1 MCTKVYFT
9 YVNAIAIT
17 AMSDQFQQYKG
28 TYPYKTDSKNR
39 VNVVAAW
46 RPQPGEN
53 LHLMASFDKKS
64 ELPIIKVMT
73 DEGIASRLRTV
84 DEHITDPGE
93 KAEIKSELKRNLRDA
108 NLNDQGRLLI
118 PKDFA
123 NHAEIESD
131 ADVYLVA
138 GDSHFE
144 VWSKENYMKALGG
157 LGVAPARNKLGIF

>member
-1 MCTKVYFT
+1 
-9 YVNAIAIT
+9 
-17 AMSDQFQQYKG
+17 MSDKFQQYKG

-64 ELPIIKVMT
+64 ELPIIKVLT
-73 DEGIASRLRTV
+73 DEGVASRLAIV
-84 DEHITDPGE
+84 DEFVSDPGE
-93 KAEIKSELKRNLRDA
+93 RAEMKGELKRNLRDG
-108 NLNDQGRLLI
+108 NINDQGRLLI

-123 NHAEIESD
+123 NHAGIEPD

-144 VWSKENYMKALGG
+144 VWSKENHSKAFGG
-157 LGVAPARNKLGIF
+157 LGVAPGRNKLGIF

>member
-1 MCTKVYFT
+1 
-9 YVNAIAIT
+9 
-17 AMSDQFQQYKG
+17 MSDQFQQYKG

-53 LHLMASFDKKS
+53 LYLMASFDYRS
-64 ELPIIKVMT
+64 ELPIIKVLT
-73 DEGIASRLRTV
+73 DEGIASRLKTV
-84 DEHITDPGE
+84 DESDLDTGE
-93 KAEIKSELKRNLRDA
+93 KADMKSDLKRNLRDG
-108 NLNDQGRLLI
+108 NINDQGRLLI

-123 NHAEIESD
+123 NHAGIEPD

-144 VWSKENYMKALGG
+144 IWSKQNYVTAFGS
-157 LGVAPARNKLGIF
+157 LGVAPQRNKLRIF

>member
-1 MCTKVYFT
+1 
-9 YVNAIAIT
+9 
-17 AMSDQFQQYKG
+17 MSDQFQQYKG

-53 LHLMASFDKKS
+53 LYLMASFDYRS
-64 ELPIIKVMT
+64 ELPIIKVLT
-73 DEGIASRLRTV
+73 DEGIASRLKTV
-84 DEHITDPGE
+84 DESDLDTGE
-93 KAEIKSELKRNLRDA
+93 KADMKSDLKRNLRDG

-123 NHAEIESD
+123 NHAGIEPD
-131 ADVYLVA
+131 AEVYLVA

-144 VWSKENYMKALGG
+144 IWSKQNYATAFGS
-157 LGVAPARNKLGIF
+157 LGVAPERNKLRIF

>member
-1 MCTKVYFT
+1 
-9 YVNAIAIT
+9 
-17 AMSDQFQQYKG
+17 MSDQFQQYKG

-53 LHLMASFDKKS
+53 LYLMASFDYRS
-64 ELPIIKVMT
+64 ELPIIKVLT
-73 DEGIASRLRTV
+73 DEGIASRLKTV
-84 DEHITDPGE
+84 DESDLDTGE
-93 KAEIKSELKRNLRDA
+93 KADMKSDLKRNLRDG

-123 NHAEIESD
+123 NHAGIEPD
-131 ADVYLVA
+131 AEVYLVA

-144 VWSKENYMKALGG
+144 VWSKENYAKAFGS
-157 LGVAPARNKLGIF
+157 LGVAPQRNKLRIF

>member
-1 MCTKVYFT
+1 
-9 YVNAIAIT
+9 
-17 AMSDQFQQYKG
+17 MSDIFQQYKG

-39 VNVVAAW
+39 VNVVSAW

-53 LHLMASFDKKS
+53 LYLMASFDKKS
-64 ELPIIKVMT
+64 ELPIIKVLT

-84 DEHITDPGE
+84 DEHISDPGE
-93 KAEIKSELKRNLRDA
+93 RAEMKGELKRNLRDA

-123 NHAEIESD
+123 NHAGIEPD
-131 ADVYLVA
+131 AEVFLVA

-144 VWSKENYMKALGG
+144 VWSKENHFKAIGG
-157 LGVAPARNKLGIF
+157 LGVPPARNKLSIF

>member
-1 MCTKVYFT
+1 M
-9 YVNAIAIT
+9 N
-17 AMSDQFQQYKG
+17 DPFQQYKG

-39 VNVVAAW
+39 VNVVSAW
-46 RPQPGEN
+46 RPQPSEN

-84 DEHITDPGE
+84 DEYVIDPGE

-108 NLNDQGRLLI
+108 SLNDQGRLLI

-123 NHAEIESD
+123 NHAGIEPD
-131 ADVYLVA
+131 AEVFLMA

-144 VWSKENYMKALGG
+144 VWSKANHNTAFGG
-157 LGVAPARNKLGIF
+157 LGVAPSRNKLGIF

>member
-1 MCTKVYFT
+1 
-9 YVNAIAIT
+9 
-17 AMSDQFQQYKG
+17 MSDQFQQYKG

-46 RPQPGEN
+46 RPQPGED
-53 LHLMASFDKKS
+53 LHLMASYDKKS
-64 ELPIIKVMT
+64 KLPIIKVMT
-73 DEGIASRLRTV
+73 DEGVASRLKII
-84 DEHITDPGE
+84 DEHVESPGDR
-93 KAEIKSELKRNLRDA
+93 ADMKSELKRNLRDA

-123 NHAEIESD
+123 NHAGIEPD

-144 VWSKENYMKALGG
+144 VWSKENYTKALGG
-157 LGVAPARNKLGIF
+157 LGVAPERNTLGIF

>member
-1 MCTKVYFT
+1 MHSSGVDATVIPEM
-9 YVNAIAIT
+9 N
-17 AMSDQFQQYKG
+17 DQFQQYKG

-73 DEGIASRLRTV
+73 DEGIACRLRTV
-84 DEHITDPGE
+84 DEHVTDPGE

-108 NLNDQGRLLI
+108 SLNDQGRLLI

-123 NHAEIESD
+123 LHAGID
-131 ADVYLVA
+131 PDTDVFLLA
-138 GDSHFE
+138 GDTHFE
-144 VWSKENYMKALGG
+144 VWSKENYNSAFGG
-157 LGVAPARNKLGIF
+157 LGVAPSRNKLGIF

>member
-1 MCTKVYFT
+1 
-9 YVNAIAIT
+9 
-17 AMSDQFQQYKG
+17 MSDQFQQYKG

-53 LHLMASFDKKS
+53 LYLMASFDYRS
-64 ELPIIKVMT
+64 ELPIIKVLT
-73 DEGIASRLRTV
+73 DEGIASRLKTV
-84 DEHITDPGE
+84 DESDLDTGE
-93 KAEIKSELKRNLRDA
+93 KADMKSDLKRNLRDG

-123 NHAEIESD
+123 NHAGIEPD

-144 VWSKENYMKALGG
+144 IWSKENYTKAFGS
-157 LGVAPARNKLGIF
+157 LGVAPNRNKLRIF

>member
-1 MCTKVYFT
+1 
-9 YVNAIAIT
+9 
-17 AMSDQFQQYKG
+17 MSDQFQQYKG
-28 TYPYKTDSKNR
+28 TYPYKSDSKNR
-39 VNVVAAW
+39 VNVVSAW

-73 DEGIASRLRTV
+73 DAGVANRLVTV
-84 DEHITDPGE
+84 DQFVTDPGE
-93 KAEIKSELKRNLRDA
+93 KAEIKSELKRNLRDG
-108 NLNDQGRLLI
+108 NINDQGRLLI

-123 NHAEIESD
+123 NHAGIEPD
-131 ADVYLVA
+131 AEVYLVA

-157 LGVAPARNKLGIF
+157 LGVAPARNTLGIF

>member
-1 MCTKVYFT
+1 
-9 YVNAIAIT
+9 
-17 AMSDQFQQYKG
+17 MSDQFQQYKG

-39 VNVVAAW
+39 VNVVAGW
-46 RPQPGEN
+46 RPQAGEN
-53 LHLMASFDKKS
+53 LYMMASFDKKS

-73 DEGIASRLRTV
+73 DEGIASRLKVV
-84 DEHITDPGE
+84 DEYVSDPGE
-93 KAEIKSELKRNLRDA
+93 RAEIKSELKSNLRDA

-118 PKDFA
+118 PKDYA
-123 NHAEIESD
+123 NHAGIEPD

-144 VWSKENYMKALGG
+144 IWSKENYATARGG

>member
-1 MCTKVYFT
+1 
-9 YVNAIAIT
+9 
-17 AMSDQFQQYKG
+17 MSDQLQQYKG

-39 VNVVAAW
+39 VNVVSAW
-46 RPQPGEN
+46 RPQPTES

-73 DEGIASRLRTV
+73 DEGVASRLRIV
-84 DEHITDPGE
+84 DEYVSEPGE
-93 KAEIKSELKRNLRDA
+93 RAEMKSELKRNLRDG
-108 NLNDQGRLLI
+108 NINDQGRLLI

-123 NHAEIESD
+123 NHAGIEPDSE
-131 ADVYLVA
+131 VYLVA

-144 VWSKENYMKALGG
+144 VWSKENFTTAIGG

>member
-1 MCTKVYFT
+1 
-9 YVNAIAIT
+9 
-17 AMSDQFQQYKG
+17 MSDQFQQYKG

-39 VNVVAAW
+39 VNVVSAW
-46 RPQPGEN
+46 RPQPAES

-73 DEGIASRLRTV
+73 DEGVASRLRIV
-84 DEHITDPGE
+84 DEYVSEPGE
-93 KAEIKSELKRNLRDA
+93 RAEMKSELKRNLRDG
-108 NLNDQGRLLI
+108 NINDQGRLLI

-123 NHAEIESD
+123 NHAGIEPDSE
-131 ADVYLVA
+131 VYLVA

-144 VWSKENYMKALGG
+144 VWSKENFTTAIGG

>member
-1 MCTKVYFT
+1 
-9 YVNAIAIT
+9 
-17 AMSDQFQQYKG
+17 MSDKFQQYKG

-73 DEGIASRLRTV
+73 DDGVASRLAIV
-84 DEHITDPGE
+84 DEFVSDPGE
-93 KAEIKSELKRNLRDA
+93 RAEMKSELKRNLRDG
-108 NLNDQGRLLI
+108 NINDQGRLLI

-123 NHAEIESD
+123 NHAGIEPD

-144 VWSKENYMKALGG
+144 VWSKENHSKAFGG